1 MEEQQAVASA
11 LSYVDEMLRGP
22 TRYHLVLVVGQDE
35 VKLSSVLTK
44 AAARREYPALDM
56 GMKLSET
63 LVGVPETKRALRAGG
78 AVRELVTQ
86 VAGASAVLAID
97 NINILFDPALS
108 LSPLD
113 LLTDISRAL
122 TLIAAWPGQ
131 CTWSEELMLKSL
143 SHADPSHDEYLNY
156 THANTTA
163 IVDLERTE
171 AT

>member
-1 MEEQQAVASA
+1 MDQQQAVAST
-11 LSYVDEMLRGP
+11 LSYVDEMLREP
-22 TRYHLVLVVGQDE
+22 TRYHLVLVVGPDE
-35 VKLSSVLTK
+35 AKLSSVISEAT
-44 AAARREYPALDM
+44 AQREYPVLDM

-63 LVGVPETKRALRAGG
+63 LVAVPEARRALKAGG
-78 AVRELVTQ
+78 AVRDLVKR

-97 NINILFDPALS
+97 NIDILFDRALS

-122 TLIAAWPGQ
+122 TLIVAWPGQ

-156 THANTTA
+156 THADTTA

-171 AT
+171 AR